1 MKKSTKKPITRKSVI
16 MDVIRN
22 HPETFDIFIDHGVGC
37 IGCHAAEFE
46 TIGQGIGMHGI
57 DVDKFVNLLN
67 EKIALKSG
75 KVTKKPSKKP
85 AKKSTKKA
93 GKKK

>member
-1 MKKSTKKPITRKSVI
+1 

-22 HPETFDIFIDHGVGC
+22 YPKTFDIFIDHGVGC

-46 TIGQGIGMHGI
+46 TIEQGIGMHGI
-57 DVDKFVNLLN
+57 DVDKFVDLLN
-67 EKIALKSG
+67 EKIALKG
-75 KVTKKPSKKP
+75 KKVTKKPSKKP
-85 AKKSTKKA
+85 LKKATKKA